1 MFKTFERYKHNVLI
15 KNYAKVFSVDILVK
29 LSNFIL
35 LPVYL
40 KLMTQD
46 AYGLYTYIIAIIS
59 VFSLAMNFG
68 LYISQSKLYQDY
80 QNEEQRGSLLY
91 TINVMLLLFLSVCLL
106 VTYLSGIDYKLV
118 AFLFKNKID
127 YGSYRNSVFLAI
139 TVTVYSFMLFN
150 YFLTSQNLKYVQL
163 YNLFRLIFINGIVIS
178 LLYFYKTDSVMIRLK
193 FTYLLEVSFL
203 FVFGP
208 FYVKAMKRKF
218 SKEMAKK
225 SLILAMPVMLSAVL
239 GLVLNFSD
247 KFFLEKNGNFK
258 DMAVYNL
265 GFVLAGII
273 PMMFMTFQNIWLPH
287 FLKEKN
293 ILVNKTK
300 TFSIILKTAVFFFFL
315 SILIILTFKVFLVFK
330 IIDLKYGEVL
340 YLLPILLVTQI
351 FTVLTPLYSN
361 YIIFFEKTFI
371 ALFLAFPLAAMSIGL
386 NFWLVPAYGLYG
398 AAISSFIVNFCYL
411 IAYYYVAT
419 YLLKKKM
426 ASEVNLPV

>member
-1 MFKTFERYKHNVLI
+1 MFQVFEKYKHNVLV

-40 KLMTQD
+40 KLMTQE

-106 VTYLSGIDYKLV
+106 VTYLSE
-118 AFLFKNKID
+118 ID

-150 YFLTSQNLKYVQL
+150 YFLTSQSLKYVQL
-163 YNLFRLIFINGIVIS
+163 YNLFRLVFINGIVIS

-193 FTYLLEVSFL
+193 FTYLLELSFL

-208 FYVKAMKRKF
+208 FYIKAMKRKF

-225 SLILAMPVMLSAVL
+225 SLMLAMPVMLSAVL

-258 DMAVYNL
+258 DIAVYNL

-293 ILVNKTK
+293 ILINKTK

-315 SILIILTFKVFLVFK
+315 SILIIITFKVFLVFK

-351 FTVLTPLYSN
+351 FTALTPLYSN

-371 ALFLAFPLAAMSIGL
+371 ALFLAVPLAAMSIGL

-398 AAISSFIVNFCYL
+398 AAISSFFVNFCYL